1 MPGFHQSRYG
11 YKNID
16 ELETVMAKYEA
27 INFPVE
33 SIWSDIDHMD
43 AYKDF
48 TLHPEHYPE
57 EKLRSFVQGL
67 HDKDQ
72 KFIMIIDPGIEKNS
86 HINYIIKA
94 SCTIV
99 LKHARFCVDRAVN
112 HVEFFL
118 MKITLSQA
126 YNLHKEVFKK

>member
-1 MPGFHQSRYG
+1 
-11 YKNID
+11 
-16 ELETVMAKYEA
+16 MAKYEA

-99 LKHARFCVDRAVN
+99 LKHASCKVLCRSGGQPCRI
-112 HVEFFL
+112 FL
-118 MKITLSQA
+118 MKITVNQA

>member
-1 MPGFHQSRYG
+1 VSLIVPGFHQSRYG

-67 HDKDQ
+67 HEKDQ
-72 KFIMIIDPGIEKNS
+72 KFIMIIDPGIDRKNFNFTKS
-86 HINYIIKA
+86 SKLHFR
-94 SCTIV
+94 
-99 LKHARFCVDRAVN
+99 KHASYQGFLWDMQPSPECRFISK
-112 HVEFFL
+112 FL
-118 MKITLSQA
+118 YSSHTQLR
-126 YNLHKEVFKK
+126 